1 MPDMS
6 LLPAI
11 SQIISNTL
19 ARYQQIILFLAIT
32 GFVGLVGWLLLL
44 QMCRSR
50 PAVRGLAALLTA
62 WWPGTLL
69 AVVGLPLLMGA
80 SQGIRW
86 PHFLYPALCLGA
98 GPVLAALWR
107 RGLAGQLVAI
117 TMLLTTLSYGLSVWI
132 IQIRDYLH

>member
-1 MPDMS
+1 
-6 LLPAI
+6 
-11 SQIISNTL
+11 
-19 ARYQQIILFLAIT
+19 
-32 GFVGLVGWLLLL
+32 
-44 QMCRSR
+44 
-50 PAVRGLAALLTA
+50 VRGLAALLTA